1 VAAGFRYISLRIF
14 PAVVRLCANGAFVTT
29 MANQVAQN
37 TWSSKYRS
45 KNDRDPPDIYENL
58 NVSLL
63 GARPGE
69 ADPGHTYPR
78 LPQEQDFPKYIE
90 NRIVASNAPKKD
102 IQYVIVV
109 LHGYAADI
117 PALLEFSKKHLLG
130 PRTACVLVRGT
141 NTFQES
147 DGTYCWSDNCDFI
160 GGPGGKI
167 RALQAKHRWLIK
179 RRTGFSSIESF
190 GIGGPSRSNTNDIRV
205 KNPEDSIDDPERNDP
220 LDDEDK
226 EEDVSRPTFVSST
239 KQIGLEVITDVL
251 VRKCGFKPRD
261 IAIVGH
267 DQGGSA
273 ALAVA
278 AACWKTKFGGVVTI
292 GGALPSDF
300 PDLVDGVKSLTH
312 VLLLGGKLGD
322 IDNKEAARIGR
333 VFAGTTLALK
343 QDKSDDFDDIDEA
356 ALVGFL
362 AHQLRREEWTKE
374 AVITFGESSNRILNP
389 PLSILISGRRWRDP
403 GIWKFA
409 HAEGAHDKDRQIRKG
424 TGYRYRSKW

>member
-1 VAAGFRYISLRIF
+1 
-14 PAVVRLCANGAFVTT
+14 
-29 MANQVAQN
+29 MANEAAQN
-37 TWSSKYRS
+37 TWRSKYRS
-45 KNDRDPPDIYENL
+45 KNDRDPPDIYEDVNA
-58 NVSLL
+58 SLL
-63 GARPGE
+63 RARPDE
-69 ADPGHTYPR
+69 TDPSQTFPR

-141 NTFQES
+141 NPLES
-147 DGTYCWSDNCDFI
+147 DGTYCWSDKGDFI
-160 GGPGGKI
+160 GGPTGKT
-167 RALQAKHRWLIK
+167 RALQAKRSWLIK
-179 RRTGFSSIESF
+179 RRTGFSSIEGL
-190 GIGGPSRSNTNDIRV
+190 GIGGPSRSNTNDTRAE
-205 KNPEDSIDDPERNDP
+205 NSEHSIDDLERTD
-220 LDDEDK
+220 LVGDEDE
-226 EEDVSRPTFVSST
+226 EEDISKPTFEFST

-267 DQGGSA
+267 DQGGSV

-278 AACWKTKFGGVVTI
+278 AACWETKLGGIVTI

-300 PDLVDGVKSLTH
+300 PDLVDEVKSLTH

-322 IDNKEAARIGR
+322 INNKEAARIGR
-333 VFAGTTLALK
+333 VFAGTTPALK

-374 AVITFGESSNRILNP
+374 AVITFGESS
-389 PLSILISGRRWRDP
+389 D
-403 GIWKFA
+403 
-409 HAEGAHDKDRQIRKG
+409 
-424 TGYRYRSKW
+424 